1 MALVDYRDVLGKI
14 VVGVSVPAILGL
26 GGLMA
31 SRWGNAVG
39 YAGGSQH
46 MAFFH
51 TCFAILG
58 VIGGT
63 SLIIMFIRVVYRY
76 TAADPGTATFD
87 PWDLILLVCGLS
99 ALIGG
104 IMYFIDIFTYM
115 PPRPPAPRR
124 FPAPTF
130 PRISP
135 TRIFTP
141 TFTPTTTIR
150 WPS

>member
-1 MALVDYRDVLGKI
+1 MALVDYRDVIGKI

-51 TCFAILG
+51 TCFAIFG

-63 SLIIMFIRVVYRY
+63 SLTVLFVRAVYRY
-76 TAADPGTATFD
+76 MSADPGTATFD

-99 ALIGG
+99 ALVGG

-115 PPRPPAPRR
+115 PPRPRT
-124 FPAPTF
+124 PTRTPF
-130 PRISP
+130 NYPRISP

-141 TFTPTTTIR
+141 TTTTR